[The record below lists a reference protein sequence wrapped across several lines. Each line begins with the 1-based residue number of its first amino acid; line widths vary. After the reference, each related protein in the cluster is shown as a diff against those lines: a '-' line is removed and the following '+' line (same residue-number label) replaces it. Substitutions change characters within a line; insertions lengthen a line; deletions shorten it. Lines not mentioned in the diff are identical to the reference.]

1 MSVAPDDQPSLE
13 RVIGVRALAANTI
26 NLTVGAGIFVLPAL
40 VAARLGPSAIFAY
53 FVCAFAMGLVLL
65 CFAEAGSR
73 VHESGG
79 ACAYAEAAFGPMAG
93 FLVSTLLWF
102 GWGVMGDAFVA
113 VALVGT
119 VGTIWP
125 FVMEPIPRTILL
137 LLLFVVLAAI
147 NIRGARH
154 GARMVEILTLAKLVP
169 LLALV
174 CVGTFFVR
182 LDNLRLDGVPTAGEF
197 GAATLVLFFAFAGSE
212 SAVTPS
218 GEIRDPA
225 RTIPRG
231 LLLGILGIASLFI
244 AIQIVAQGVLG
255 ASLPEHSAAPLAATA
270 ERLIGPSGIVILLA
284 AAAISMLGA
293 LGGDLLAT
301 PRALLG
307 SARDGILPRRLASIH
322 PRFHTPFLAI
332 GLYAA
337 LGFVL
342 AASGVYE
349 TLAILS
355 SMAILLVY
363 LATAAATI
371 ELRRRDVRA
380 TPAVFRLIGG
390 PLIPLVAAAV
400 IVWLL
405 SQARREEWLS
415 IAVLVAVAAAVYAL
429 RRTSRRLGR
438 QPD

>member
-1 MSVAPDDQPSLE
+1 
-13 RVIGVRALAANTI
+13 
-26 NLTVGAGIFVLPAL
+26 
-40 VAARLGPSAIFAY
+40 
-53 FVCAFAMGLVLL
+53 
-65 CFAEAGSR
+65 
-73 VHESGG
+73 
-79 ACAYAEAAFGPMAG
+79 MAG

-102 GWGVMGDAFVA
+102 GWGVLGDAAVA
-113 VALVGT
+113 AALVGT

-154 GARMVEILTLAKLVP
+154 GARMVEILTLSKLVP

-174 CVGTFFVR
+174 CVGIFFVR

-231 LLLGILGIASLFI
+231 LLFGILGIASLFI
-244 AIQIVAQGVLG
+244 SIQIVAQGVLG
-255 ASLPEHSAAPLAATA
+255 ANLPEHSEAPLAATA
-270 ERLIGPSGIVILLA
+270 ERLIGSSGTVILLG

-301 PRALLG
+301 PRALFA

-342 AASGVYE
+342 AASGVFE
-349 TLAILS
+349 TLATLS
-355 SMAILLVY
+355 SVAILLVY

-380 TPAVFRLIGG
+380 TPAVFRLLGG
-390 PLIPLVAAAV
+390 PLIPLVAATV

-405 SQARREEWLS
+405 SQARPEEWLS
-415 IAVLVAVAAAVYAL
+415 IAVLVAVAAVVYAL
-429 RRTSRRLGR
+429 RRTGRRLGR
-438 QPD
+438 QPDWAVVAWKGRSATLEPGAPRSPERGARGRDPREHHPASARAPKSDWSVS

>member
-1 MSVAPDDQPSLE
+1 
-13 RVIGVRALAANTI
+13 
-26 NLTVGAGIFVLPAL
+26 
-40 VAARLGPSAIFAY
+40 
-53 FVCAFAMGLVLL
+53 
-65 CFAEAGSR
+65 
-73 VHESGG
+73 
-79 ACAYAEAAFGPMAG
+79 
-93 FLVSTLLWF
+93 
-102 GWGVMGDAFVA
+102 
-113 VALVGT
+113 
-119 VGTIWP
+119 
-125 FVMEPIPRTILL
+125 
-137 LLLFVVLAAI
+137 
-147 NIRGARH
+147 
-154 GARMVEILTLAKLVP
+154 MVEILTLAKLVP
-169 LLALV
+169 LLGLV
-174 CVGTFFVR
+174 CVGIFFVR

-301 PRALLG
+301 PRALFA

-342 AASGVYE
+342 AASGLYE